1 MIEDL
6 HRIIYATL
14 KAALPTTDSLHCDDK
29 HLAGHLYN
37 PLESNSK
44 TATAACQNTSKETC
58 RTLGYIC
65 MLPSYIIVTH
75 IYNFSC

>member
-14 KAALPTTDSLHCDDK
+14 KAALPTTDSLLCDDK
-29 HLAGHLYN
+29 HPAGHLYN

-44 TATAACQNTSKETC
+44 TATAACQNTSKEEDMQDF
-58 RTLGYIC
+58 GVHMY
-65 MLPSYIIVTH
+65 VTQLYYCH
-75 IYNFSC
+75 SHV